1 MQINGQGNN
10 RSNSLFAFLMSLV
23 RKCCTAVNTWKTD
36 KGFFVG
42 DVFFLNFTYINS
54 FFFFSWP
61 VLETKLIHL
70 SSFQS
75 FCSY

>member
-42 DVFFLNFTYINS
+42 DVFFLNFTYIKS
-54 FFFFSWP
+54 FFFFFFLASARGKID
-61 VLETKLIHL
+61 T
-70 SSFQS
+70 SFQLPKLL
-75 FCSY
+75 